1 MKWLE
6 HIFSPSDIRKLSKDA
21 LPELSED
28 IRAFILDAV
37 ATKEGHL
44 GAGLGVVELTI
55 ALHYIFDT
63 PEDILVWDVGH
74 QAYPHKILTERK
86 HLFDTN
92 RQWKGLSGFP
102 KRTESIYDA
111 FGTGH
116 SSTSI
121 SAVLGMATASI
132 LKGNKKRKHIAIIG
146 DASIV
151 SGMAFE
157 ALNHAGQS
165 NVNMLIILNDNQM
178 GIDATTGAFKE
189 YLKQLS
195 VTEDTFFKNLNIN
208 FLGSINGHSFDEL
221 FEALQKAKNYFGVQL
236 LHIRTIKGKGLRQA
250 EEKQTIYHAPGK
262 FNRNTGDLILQ
273 EKNVEKYQDIF
284 GKTLLA
290 LAKQNEKIVGI
301 TPAMLTGSSLHYMK
315 NIFPDR
321 TFDVGIAEQ
330 HAITFAA
337 GLATQG
343 FLPFCV
349 IYSTFLQRG
358 YDQLIHDVAL
368 QNLKVIFCID
378 RAGLVGEDG
387 ATHQGIFDIAF
398 LRCIPNLNLFAPRNE
413 IELQNILYT
422 VAQNNWTSPIA
433 IRYPRGN
440 GRLPKQFFPFEKI
453 NKKAILLKEGEK
465 NAILSIGTIAY
476 NAKKA
481 IEKCNFPNNFAHYDM
496 RWIKPLDAETLH
508 YIFNKYEKI
517 ITIEEGCK
525 KGGFGA
531 AIAEFMSENNYHNT
545 LKIIGIPDE
554 FIEQG
559 SVEEQQKYTG
569 LSIEEICKTLNDI
582 Q

>member
-195 VTEDTFFKNLNIN
+195 ITEDTFFKNLNIN

-221 FEALQKAKNYFGVQL
+221 FEVLQKAKNYFGVQL

-476 NAKKA
+476 NVEKA

-496 RWIKPLDAETLH
+496 RWIKPLDTETLH

-569 LSIEEICKTLNDI
+569 LSIEEICKTLNAI

>member
-221 FEALQKAKNYFGVQL
+221 FEALQKAKNYFGVQI

-398 LRCIPNLNLFAPRNE
+398 LRCIPNLNLFAPRDE

-476 NAKKA
+476 NTEKA

-496 RWIKPLDAETLH
+496 RWIKPLDTETLH

-569 LSIEEICKTLNDI
+569 LSIEEICKTLNAI

>member
-221 FEALQKAKNYFGVQL
+221 FEVLQKAKNYFGVQL

-453 NKKAILLKEGEK
+453 NKKAILLKEGGK

-476 NAKKA
+476 NTEKA
-481 IEKCNFPNNFAHYDM
+481 IEKCNFPDNFAHYDM
-496 RWIKPLDAETLH
+496 RWIKPLDTETLH

-531 AIAEFMSENNYHNT
+531 TIAEFMSENNYHNT

-569 LSIEEICKTLNDI
+569 LSIEEICKTLNAI

>member
-221 FEALQKAKNYFGVQL
+221 FEALQKAKNYFGVQI

-453 NKKAILLKEGEK
+453 NKKAILLKEGGK

-476 NAKKA
+476 NTEKA

-496 RWIKPLDAETLH
+496 RWIKPLDTETLH

-569 LSIEEICKTLNDI
+569 LSIEEICKTLNAI

>member
-221 FEALQKAKNYFGVQL
+221 FEVLQKAKNYFGVQL

-476 NAKKA
+476 NAEKA

-496 RWIKPLDAETLH
+496 RWIKPLDTETLH

-517 ITIEEGCK
+517 ITIEEGCE

>member
-195 VTEDTFFKNLNIN
+195 ITEDTFFKNLNIN

-221 FEALQKAKNYFGVQL
+221 FEALQKAKNYFGVQI

-476 NAKKA
+476 NTEKA

-496 RWIKPLDAETLH
+496 RWIKPLDTETLH

-569 LSIEEICKTLNDI
+569 LSIEEICKTLNAI

>member
-132 LKGNKKRKHIAIIG
+132 LKGNKERKHIAIIG

-221 FEALQKAKNYFGVQL
+221 FEVLQKAKNYFGVQI

-315 NIFPDR
+315 NIFPNR

-476 NAKKA
+476 NAEKA

-496 RWIKPLDAETLH
+496 RWIKPLDTETLH

-569 LSIEEICKTLNDI
+569 LSIEEICKTLNAI

>member
-315 NIFPDR
+315 NIFPNR

-476 NAKKA
+476 NAEKA

-496 RWIKPLDAETLH
+496 RWIKPLDTETLH

-569 LSIEEICKTLNDI
+569 LSIEEICKTLNAI

>member
-208 FLGSINGHSFDEL
+208 FLG
-221 FEALQKAKNYFGVQL
+221 
-236 LHIRTIKGKGLRQA
+236 
-250 EEKQTIYHAPGK
+250 
-262 FNRNTGDLILQ
+262 
-273 EKNVEKYQDIF
+273 
-284 GKTLLA
+284 
-290 LAKQNEKIVGI
+290 
-301 TPAMLTGSSLHYMK
+301 
-315 NIFPDR
+315 
-321 TFDVGIAEQ
+321 TF
-330 HAITFAA
+330 
-337 GLATQG
+337 
-343 FLPFCV
+343 
-349 IYSTFLQRG
+349 
-358 YDQLIHDVAL
+358 
-368 QNLKVIFCID
+368 
-378 RAGLVGEDG
+378 
-387 ATHQGIFDIAF
+387 
-398 LRCIPNLNLFAPRNE
+398 
-413 IELQNILYT
+413 
-422 VAQNNWTSPIA
+422 
-433 IRYPRGN
+433 
-440 GRLPKQFFPFEKI
+440 
-453 NKKAILLKEGEK
+453 
-465 NAILSIGTIAY
+465 
-476 NAKKA
+476 
-481 IEKCNFPNNFAHYDM
+481 
-496 RWIKPLDAETLH
+496 
-508 YIFNKYEKI
+508 
-517 ITIEEGCK
+517 
-525 KGGFGA
+525 
-531 AIAEFMSENNYHNT
+531 
-545 LKIIGIPDE
+545 
-554 FIEQG
+554 
-559 SVEEQQKYTG
+559 
-569 LSIEEICKTLNDI
+569 
-582 Q
+582 

>member
-21 LPELSED
+21 LLELSED

-476 NAKKA
+476 NAEKA

-496 RWIKPLDAETLH
+496 RWIKPLDAETLY

-569 LSIEEICKTLNDI
+569 LSIEEICKTLNAI

>member
-315 NIFPDR
+315 NIFPNR

-453 NKKAILLKEGEK
+453 NKKAILLKEGRK

-476 NAKKA
+476 NAEKA
-481 IEKCNFPNNFAHYDM
+481 IEKCNFPDNFAHYDM

-569 LSIEEICKTLNDI
+569 LSIEEICKTLNAI

>member
-221 FEALQKAKNYFGVQL
+221 FDALQKAKNYFGVQL
-236 LHIRTIKGKGLRQA
+236 LHIRTIKGKGLQQA

-476 NAKKA
+476 NAEKA

-496 RWIKPLDAETLH
+496 RWIKPLDTETLH

-517 ITIEEGCK
+517 ITIEEGCE

>member
-315 NIFPDR
+315 NIFPNR

-343 FLPFCV
+343 FLPYCV

-476 NAKKA
+476 NAEKA

-569 LSIEEICKTLNDI
+569 LSIEEICKTLNAI

>member
-221 FEALQKAKNYFGVQL
+221 FEVLQKAKNYFGVQL

-315 NIFPDR
+315 NIFPNR

-387 ATHQGIFDIAF
+387 ATHQGIFDITF

-476 NAKKA
+476 NAEKA

-496 RWIKPLDAETLH
+496 RWIKPLDTETLH

-569 LSIEEICKTLNDI
+569 LSIEEICKTLNAI

>member
-453 NKKAILLKEGEK
+453 NKKAILLKEGGK

-476 NAKKA
+476 NVEKA

-531 AIAEFMSENNYHNT
+531 TIAEFMSENNYHNT

-569 LSIEEICKTLNDI
+569 LSIEEICKTLNNI

>member
-195 VTEDTFFKNLNIN
+195 ITEDTFFKNLNIN

-221 FEALQKAKNYFGVQL
+221 FEALQKAKNYFGVQI

-476 NAKKA
+476 NAEKA

-496 RWIKPLDAETLH
+496 RWIKPLDTETLH

-569 LSIEEICKTLNDI
+569 LSIEEICKTLNAI

>member
-6 HIFSPSDIRKLSKDA
+6 HIFSPSDIRKLSKEA

-387 ATHQGIFDIAF
+387 ATHQGIFDITF

-476 NAKKA
+476 NAEKA

-496 RWIKPLDAETLH
+496 RWIKPLDTETLH

-531 AIAEFMSENNYHNT
+531 TIAEFMSENNYHNT

-569 LSIEEICKTLNDI
+569 LSIEEICKTLNAI

>member
-221 FEALQKAKNYFGVQL
+221 FEVLQKAKNYFGVQL

-315 NIFPDR
+315 NIFPNR

-387 ATHQGIFDIAF
+387 ATHQGIFDITF

-465 NAILSIGTIAY
+465 NAFLSIGTIAY
-476 NAKKA
+476 NVEKA

-496 RWIKPLDAETLH
+496 RWIKPLDTETLH

>member
-221 FEALQKAKNYFGVQL
+221 FEVLQKAKNYFGVQL

-476 NAKKA
+476 NAEKA
-481 IEKCNFPNNFAHYDM
+481 IEKCNFPDNFAHYDM
-496 RWIKPLDAETLH
+496 RWIKPLDTETLH

>member
-221 FEALQKAKNYFGVQL
+221 FEVLQKAKNYFGVQL

-387 ATHQGIFDIAF
+387 ATHQGIFDITF

-476 NAKKA
+476 NAEKA

-496 RWIKPLDAETLH
+496 RWIKPLDTETLH

-531 AIAEFMSENNYHNT
+531 AIAEFMYENNYHNT

-569 LSIEEICKTLNDI
+569 LSIEEICKTLNAI

>member
-132 LKGNKKRKHIAIIG
+132 LKGNKERKHIAIIG

-195 VTEDTFFKNLNIN
+195 ITEDTFFKNLNIN

-476 NAKKA
+476 NAEKA
-481 IEKCNFPNNFAHYDM
+481 IEKCNFPDNFAHYDM
-496 RWIKPLDAETLH
+496 RWIKPLDTETLH

-525 KGGFGA
+525 EGGFGA

>member
-151 SGMAFE
+151 GGMAFE

-221 FEALQKAKNYFGVQL
+221 FEVLQKAKNYFGVQL

-387 ATHQGIFDIAF
+387 ATHQGIFDITF

-476 NAKKA
+476 NAEKA

-496 RWIKPLDAETLH
+496 RWIKPLDTETLH

-517 ITIEEGCK
+517 ITIEEGCE

>member
-151 SGMAFE
+151 GGMAFE

-221 FEALQKAKNYFGVQL
+221 FEVLQKAKNYFGVQL

-453 NKKAILLKEGEK
+453 NKKAILLKEGGK

-476 NAKKA
+476 NVEKA

-496 RWIKPLDAETLH
+496 RWIKPLDTETLH

-569 LSIEEICKTLNDI
+569 LSIEEICKTLNAI

>member
-86 HLFDTN
+86 YLFDTN

-221 FEALQKAKNYFGVQL
+221 FDALQKAKNYFGVQL
-236 LHIRTIKGKGLRQA
+236 LHIRTIKGKGLQQA

-387 ATHQGIFDIAF
+387 ATHQGIFDITF

-476 NAKKA
+476 NAEKA

-496 RWIKPLDAETLH
+496 RWIKPLDTETLH

-517 ITIEEGCK
+517 ITIEEGCE

>member
-236 LHIRTIKGKGLRQA
+236 LHIRTIKGKGLQQA

-440 GRLPKQFFPFEKI
+440 GRLPKLFFPFEKI

-476 NAKKA
+476 NAEKA

-496 RWIKPLDAETLH
+496 RWIKPLDTETLH

-525 KGGFGA
+525 KGGVGA

-569 LSIEEICKTLNDI
+569 LSIEEICKTLNAI

>member
-221 FEALQKAKNYFGVQL
+221 FEVLQKAKNYFGVQL

-315 NIFPDR
+315 NIFPNR

-476 NAKKA
+476 NVEKA

-496 RWIKPLDAETLH
+496 RWIKPLDTETLH

>member
-132 LKGNKKRKHIAIIG
+132 LKGNKEKKHIAIIG

-195 VTEDTFFKNLNIN
+195 ITEDTFFKNLNIN

-221 FEALQKAKNYFGVQL
+221 FEVLQKAKNYFGVQL

-273 EKNVEKYQDIF
+273 EKNVKKYQDIF

-476 NAKKA
+476 NVEKA

-496 RWIKPLDAETLH
+496 RWIKPLDTETLH

-569 LSIEEICKTLNDI
+569 LSIEEICKTLNAI

>member
-21 LPELSED
+21 LSELSED

-195 VTEDTFFKNLNIN
+195 ITEDTFFKNLNIN

-221 FEALQKAKNYFGVQL
+221 FEVLQKAKNYFGVQL

-476 NAKKA
+476 NVEKA

-496 RWIKPLDAETLH
+496 RWIKPLDTETLH

>member
-1 MKWLE
+1 
-6 HIFSPSDIRKLSKDA
+6 
-21 LPELSED
+21 
-28 IRAFILDAV
+28 
-37 ATKEGHL
+37 
-44 GAGLGVVELTI
+44 
-55 ALHYIFDT
+55 
-63 PEDILVWDVGH
+63 
-74 QAYPHKILTERK
+74 
-86 HLFDTN
+86 
-92 RQWKGLSGFP
+92 
-102 KRTESIYDA
+102 
-111 FGTGH
+111 
-116 SSTSI
+116 
-121 SAVLGMATASI
+121 
-132 LKGNKKRKHIAIIG
+132 
-146 DASIV
+146 
-151 SGMAFE
+151 MAFE

-221 FEALQKAKNYFGVQL
+221 FEVLQKAKNYFGVQL

-387 ATHQGIFDIAF
+387 ATHQGIFDITF

-476 NAKKA
+476 NAEKA

-496 RWIKPLDAETLH
+496 RWIKPLDTETLH

-569 LSIEEICKTLNDI
+569 LSIEEICKTLNAI

>member
-221 FEALQKAKNYFGVQL
+221 FEALQKAKNYFGVQI

-422 VAQNNWTSPIA
+422 VTQNNWTSPIA

-453 NKKAILLKEGEK
+453 NKKAILLKEGGK

-476 NAKKA
+476 NAEKA

-496 RWIKPLDAETLH
+496 RWIKPLDTETLH

-569 LSIEEICKTLNDI
+569 LSIEEICKTLNAI

>member
-132 LKGNKKRKHIAIIG
+132 LKGNKERKHIAIIG

-195 VTEDTFFKNLNIN
+195 ITEDTFFKNLNIN

-476 NAKKA
+476 NAEKA
-481 IEKCNFPNNFAHYDM
+481 IEKCNFPDNFAHYDM
-496 RWIKPLDAETLH
+496 RWIKPLDTETLH

-525 KGGFGA
+525 EGGFGA

-569 LSIEEICKTLNDI
+569 LSIEEIYKTLNDI

>member
-398 LRCIPNLNLFAPRNE
+398 LRCIPNLNLFA
-413 IELQNILYT
+413 QNILYT

-476 NAKKA
+476 NAEKA

-496 RWIKPLDAETLH
+496 RWIKPLDTETLH

>member
-195 VTEDTFFKNLNIN
+195 ITEDTFFKNLNIN

-337 GLATQG
+337 GLATQS

-476 NAKKA
+476 NAEKA
-481 IEKCNFPNNFAHYDM
+481 IKKCNFPNNFAHYDM
-496 RWIKPLDAETLH
+496 RWIKPLDTETLH

-569 LSIEEICKTLNDI
+569 LSIEEICKTLNAI

>member
-221 FEALQKAKNYFGVQL
+221 FEALQKAKNYFGVQI

-422 VAQNNWTSPIA
+422 VTQNNWTSPIA

-453 NKKAILLKEGEK
+453 NKKAILLKEGGK

-476 NAKKA
+476 NTEKA

-496 RWIKPLDAETLH
+496 RWIKPLDTETLH

-569 LSIEEICKTLNDI
+569 LSIEEICKTLNAI

>member
-221 FEALQKAKNYFGVQL
+221 FEVLQKAKNYFGVQL

-387 ATHQGIFDIAF
+387 ATHQGIFDITF

-476 NAKKA
+476 NAEKA

-496 RWIKPLDAETLH
+496 RWIKPLDTETLH

-569 LSIEEICKTLNDI
+569 LSIEEICKTLNAI

>member
-1 MKWLE
+1 
-6 HIFSPSDIRKLSKDA
+6 
-21 LPELSED
+21 
-28 IRAFILDAV
+28 
-37 ATKEGHL
+37 
-44 GAGLGVVELTI
+44 
-55 ALHYIFDT
+55 
-63 PEDILVWDVGH
+63 
-74 QAYPHKILTERK
+74 
-86 HLFDTN
+86 
-92 RQWKGLSGFP
+92 
-102 KRTESIYDA
+102 
-111 FGTGH
+111 
-116 SSTSI
+116 
-121 SAVLGMATASI
+121 MATASI

-151 SGMAFE
+151 GGMAFE

-221 FEALQKAKNYFGVQL
+221 FEVLQKAKNYFGVQL

-453 NKKAILLKEGEK
+453 NKKAILLKEGGK

-476 NAKKA
+476 NVEKA

-496 RWIKPLDAETLH
+496 RWIKPLDTETLH

-569 LSIEEICKTLNDI
+569 LSIEEICKTLNAI
-582 Q
+582 KKGKLKLSFFYFYIYPNLIFF

>member
-195 VTEDTFFKNLNIN
+195 ITEDTFFKNLNIN

-387 ATHQGIFDIAF
+387 ATHQGIFDITF

-476 NAKKA
+476 NAEKA

-496 RWIKPLDAETLH
+496 RWIKPLDTETLH

-569 LSIEEICKTLNDI
+569 LSIEEICKTLNAI

>member
-387 ATHQGIFDIAF
+387 ATHQGIFDITF

-476 NAKKA
+476 NVEKA

-496 RWIKPLDAETLH
+496 RWIKPLDTETLH

-569 LSIEEICKTLNDI
+569 LSIEEICKTLNAI